1 MSIARVPA
9 LALVAGLGLF
19 VAGGGA
25 DATTAPAVTCG
36 TTLTESTTLSAD
48 LVSCP
53 GTALVIGADGIT
65 VDLGGHTISG
75 TNADGSEGI
84 ASDGHA
90 NVRIV
95 GGGRITDFRIN
106 AIGIRGGSGNRVR
119 GVTVRRIGAGGVEG
133 QPVSAGIAI
142 SGSPRS
148 RVIGNDVS
156 NDVDAFQADGVDVID
171 SPGSVVARNRLV
183 RNSWNGL
190 VLIGSKRSRV
200 TRNRLDGNK
209 NNGAEVNGASDSAV
223 VAANRAHGNRQF
235 GIVVGSAH
243 RVRVVRNRAAKNGT
257 GFLFFDL
264 HGSLISSNRAGANH
278 DGLVLS
284 GGQFGS
290 DGNRLVGNV
299 TNKNLGVGIA
309 IVEDNKGHAT
319 GNSLKGN
326 TANRNA
332 DHGMDVVAGTIDKG
346 GNRASGNAKPPQCVN
361 VACST

>member
-48 LVSCP
+48 LVHCP

-65 VDLGGHTISG
+65 VNLGGHTISG

-95 GGGRITDFRIN
+95 GGRITDFRIN
-106 AIGIRGGSGNRVR
+106 GVGIRGGSGSLVR
-119 GVTVRRIGAGGVEG
+119 GVTVRRIGDGGVENE
-133 QPVSAGIAI
+133 PVSAGIAI

-156 NDVDAFQADGVDVID
+156 NDVKAFQADGVDVLD
-171 SPGSVVARNRLV
+171 SPGSVVTRNRLV

-190 VLIGSKRSRV
+190 VLIGSAGSRIAHN
-200 TRNRLDGNK
+200 TLDDNG
-209 NNGAEVNGASDSAV
+209 NNGVEVNGASDSV
-223 VAANRAHGNRQF
+223 VVVANRARGNAQI

-243 RVRVVRNRAAKNGT
+243 RVRVVGNRAATNDT

-264 HGSLISSNRAGANH
+264 HDSLIGANRARANH

-299 TNKNLGVGIA
+299 ANENRGSGIA
-309 IVEDNKGHAT
+309 IVEDNKGDAT

-326 TANRNA
+326 TAKRNA
-332 DHGMDVVAGTIDKG
+332 DHGMDAVAGTIDKG
-346 GNRASGNAKPPQCVN
+346 GNHASGNAKPQCVN
-361 VACST
+361 VVCST